1 MKYLSIILF
10 LIWIPI
16 SGIAKS
22 FMGTTEEKDTLPVDI
37 WRTKTISEVVVTGV
51 TGLSLIK
58 ETPLPFT
65 YISKGEIQSTSS
77 TNIIDAIAHQPGL
90 AQITT
95 GSGISKPVIRGLGF
109 NRVTMVN
116 DGIRQEGQQ
125 WGDEHGIEIDGQG
138 VSSVEILKGPASL
151 MYGSDAMAGVIIFHN
166 DPTLPQGKMEANVS
180 TGYQTN
186 NGLIDYSL
194 NFAGNKQSF
203 MWNLRYSERMAY
215 AYKNKYDG
223 YVVNSQFHERALSG
237 LLGTYRNWGKSQI
250 IFSYYHLT
258 PGIIEGEREANGEL
272 ALPYEGYNVKTYSK
286 ALPFQQIYHYKAVS
300 ENTLYMGEG
309 NMKII
314 LGYQQNHRQEHEESM
329 DEADLDLKLHTI
341 NYDLRYTS
349 PEKNHLKFAV
359 GMNGMYQKSV
369 NAGEEFL
376 IPDYNLFDWGVF
388 STASW
393 SYNRWTV
400 SGGVRFD
407 IRHLHGKA
415 LEERFIDFTKNFQGV
430 TGSVGTTYCVSD
442 KLHLRMNISRGFRG
456 PNISELAS
464 NGVHE
469 GSIRYELG
477 NTNLSPEYSWQ
488 ADAGLDFTSK
498 MVSASLSLF
507 ANHIENYIFTHR
519 LPGIITDGR
528 NTYQYT
534 SGNAR
539 LWGGEVSIEIHP
551 IERLHFLNTF
561 SYVDSRQLHQTE
573 ESRYLPF
580 IPAPRWTS
588 GLKFDIPTAN
598 LPFNNAYASIGL
610 ECYLKQSHYYKH
622 DDTETETPSYSLV
635 NLSFGTDISYHKKK
649 IATLHIIAN
658 NIFDRAY
665 QNHLSRLKYADVN
678 PITGR
683 QGVFDMGRN
692 ICMKLLIPIAL

>member
-1 MKYLSIILF
+1 MKYLSIIIF

-109 NRVTMVN
+109 NRVTVVN

-203 MWNLRYSERMAY
+203 MWNLRYSERMAH

-237 LLGTYRNWGKSQI
+237 LLGTYRDWGKSQF

-272 ALPYEGYNVKTYSK
+272 ALPYEGYNVKTYRK

-309 NMKII
+309 NMKLIV
-314 LGYQQNHRQEHEESM
+314 GYQQNHRQEHEESM

-349 PEKNHLKFAV
+349 
-359 GMNGMYQKSV
+359 
-369 NAGEEFL
+369 
-376 IPDYNLFDWGVF
+376 
-388 STASW
+388 
-393 SYNRWTV
+393 
-400 SGGVRFD
+400 
-407 IRHLHGKA
+407 
-415 LEERFIDFTKNFQGV
+415 
-430 TGSVGTTYCVSD
+430 
-442 KLHLRMNISRGFRG
+442 
-456 PNISELAS
+456 
-464 NGVHE
+464 
-469 GSIRYELG
+469 
-477 NTNLSPEYSWQ
+477 
-488 ADAGLDFTSK
+488 
-498 MVSASLSLF
+498 
-507 ANHIENYIFTHR
+507 
-519 LPGIITDGR
+519 
-528 NTYQYT
+528 
-534 SGNAR
+534 
-539 LWGGEVSIEIHP
+539 
-551 IERLHFLNTF
+551 
-561 SYVDSRQLHQTE
+561 
-573 ESRYLPF
+573 
-580 IPAPRWTS
+580 
-588 GLKFDIPTAN
+588 
-598 LPFNNAYASIGL
+598 
-610 ECYLKQSHYYKH
+610 
-622 DDTETETPSYSLV
+622 
-635 NLSFGTDISYHKKK
+635 
-649 IATLHIIAN
+649 
-658 NIFDRAY
+658 
-665 QNHLSRLKYADVN
+665 
-678 PITGR
+678 
-683 QGVFDMGRN
+683 
-692 ICMKLLIPIAL
+692 